1 MLMPDAP
8 GPAIGYPIIAGNETM
23 VPAHV
28 TMRFAVTVMAGTS
41 AVDLPSGG
49 IKAGCLV
56 RDDQHDRLAGKE
68 WMCHENTDAKIRY
81 P

>member
-8 GPAIGYPIIAGNETM
+8 GPAIGYSIIAGNEAI
-23 VPAHV
+23 VPGHAA
-28 TMRFAVTVMAGTS
+28 MRFAVTVMAGTV

-56 RDDQHDRLAGKE
+56 REDQHDRLAGKG
-68 WMCHENTDAKIRY
+68 WMFHENTDAKIRY